1 MNVKATNISIIYVIR
16 KAEENINKMRRK
28 IEDRVKTQN
37 KLLEIKKQHD
47 LE

>member
-16 KAEENINKMRRK
+16 KAEENINQMRRK